1 MSFFLLISW
10 LAVIGV
16 SYKTAVIMLGKQGLL

>member
-1 MSFFLLISW
+1 MTFFLLISW

-16 SYKTAVIMLGKQGLL
+16 SYKAAVIMLDKQGLL